1 MLIYETDGGE
11 KIHRQNDSIIIY
23 FPGPRRVVS
32 SARLNGGYRED
43 LEAVFNHHVPS
54 GGHRPAD
61 LPGGSVQGY
70 LEYVSNRLHLPV
82 KRTAGLLTAAD
93 MENASIKT
101 VAYRELT
108 VTAVVTGGVEVNGGR
123 AGDPAR
129 HYELDGEWTF
139 VGGTINTILLINGNL
154 PPQTL
159 VRAVVTA
166 TEAKAASL
174 QELAAPSRYSCGV
187 ATGSG
192 TDQIAVIANPQCRHY
207 FTDAGK
213 HSKLGELIGK
223 VVKET
228 VKEALDKQTGLN
240 PRRQKNFLVRLERYV
255 VGPDDFWRQAQS
267 DGVALSRE
275 QYLERLRSLAVNER
289 LVALAAAL
297 LHLLDEHEWG
307 LLSGETTLAVGRNFI
322 RAYVPSAAVGEI
334 EAGELPG
341 SLLYMFI
348 QAVNKIVMGEKHIFE
363 NEKVHQAN

>member
-1 MLIYETDGGE
+1 MLIYETNSGE
-11 KIHRQNDSIIIY
+11 KIHRQNDSIIVY
-23 FPGPRRVVS
+23 FPGLRRVVS
-32 SARLNGGYRED
+32 TARLNGGCRED
-43 LEAVFNHHVPS
+43 LEAVFNHHVPP

-61 LPGGSVQGY
+61 LPGGSVRGY

-93 MENASIKT
+93 MENVSIKT

-129 HYELDGEWTF
+129 HYELDGGWTF
-139 VGGTINTILLINGNL
+139 VGGTINTILLIDGNL
-154 PPQTL
+154 PPPTL
-159 VRAVVTA
+159 VRAIVTA
-166 TEAKAASL
+166 TEAKAAAL
-174 QELAAPSRYSCGV
+174 QELVAPSRYSCGV

-192 TDQIAVIANPQCRHY
+192 TDQIAAVANMQCRHH

-240 PRRQKNFLVRLERYV
+240 PRRQSNFLARLERYV
-255 VGPDDFWRQAQS
+255 IGPDDFWRLARS
-267 DGVALSRE
+267 GGVVLSRE
-275 QYLERLRSLAVNER
+275 QYLERLRSLAADER
-289 LVALAAAL
+289 LVALSAAL

-307 LLSGETTLAVGRNFI
+307 LLSSETTMEVGRNFI
-322 RAYVPSAAVGEI
+322 RAYVPSAAVGEM
-334 EAGELPG
+334 EAGELPA
-341 SLLYMFI
+341 SLLRMFI
-348 QAVNKIVMGEKHIFE
+348 QAINKIVRNE
-363 NEKVHQAN
+363 NCF